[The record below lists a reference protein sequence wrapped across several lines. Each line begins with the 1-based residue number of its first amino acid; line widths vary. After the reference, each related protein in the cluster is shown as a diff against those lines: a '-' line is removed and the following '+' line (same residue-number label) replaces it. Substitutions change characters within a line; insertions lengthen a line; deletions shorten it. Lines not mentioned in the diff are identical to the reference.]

1 MPKRLTAAL
10 ASLLML
16 ASVLAG
22 VPLAS
27 PAAAHP
33 QTKQR
38 CAYDPFAGN
47 QCWKVN
53 VAHTHTCPAGTTGTY
68 PNCERIKRDTR
79 TSEQAAEDERKREQ
93 EQAENKQ
100 GGQEQGGGSDQGGSQ
115 DQGGQEQGG
124 GSDQGGSQD
133 QGGRGT
139 RSNRP
144 AQTNT
149 DDNSGQ
155 SELGAW
161 LSGAWS
167 GLKKGVSWFVEGQ
180 GKVAESQKETI
191 DAEREAMTEAAKK
204 VMAGLEQVLKD
215 LSESERQR
223 INADLAATR
232 SLMQS
237 WQALPPDA
245 QIIISGGACGLAG
258 APIGGPA
265 GAAGFGAGCAYL
277 GHQFGKAELPKL
289 IPPGWEPPEET
300 TLAPADDSGDG
311 HPGGTDSTDSTDGQ
325 DSGTGSGTGT
335 TESDNEQPL
344 SDAEARKL
352 LDQIERDWR
361 ARKINANEA
370 NEAHNRIRC
379 RQGHWSCRR

>member
-100 GGQEQGGGSDQGGSQ
+100 DGGQDQGGST
-115 DQGGQEQGG
+115 
-124 GSDQGGSQD
+124 GSDNTGDDSSTDSDSTGDGS
-133 QGGRGT
+133 GTRGT

-144 AQTNT
+144 PQTNT
-149 DDNSGQ
+149 EEGSGQ

-167 GLKKGVSWFVEGQ
+167 GLKRGVSWFVEGQ